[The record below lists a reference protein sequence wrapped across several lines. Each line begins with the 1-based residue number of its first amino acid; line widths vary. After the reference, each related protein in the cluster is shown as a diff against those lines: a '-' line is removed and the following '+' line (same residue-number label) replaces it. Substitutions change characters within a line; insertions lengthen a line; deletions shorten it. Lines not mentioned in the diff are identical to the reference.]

1 MGKPSPKRRRWPPVE
16 VCAAARSLAG
26 SAVREKKP
34 ENGVRR
40 LAARRGPLALSRESP
55 LRWSSGPI
63 EEAHAGDGG
72 GVRDAALRRGPGDG
86 WGRVLGR
93 ARGDGAT
100 ASGNRKKRGRGRPDA
115 EPAKGVPKGD
125 VAKADEGR
133 VHQAPP
139 CAAACRRG
147 RRGPGIGQGATRRR
161 QEALSQ
167 SEKRVVMREKATT
180 AGIVHC
186 FLKRFHTLVGGV
198 CPGRGLVNAF
208 ARAKETGR
216 LPDAGQGRMLAR
228 ISTLPEARHGR

>member
-1 MGKPSPKRRRWPPVE
+1 M
-16 VCAAARSLAG
+16 
-26 SAVREKKP
+26 
-34 ENGVRR
+34 RR
-40 LAARRGPLALSRESP
+40 LAARRGPRALSWGTP
-55 LRWSSGPI
+55 LWRSSGAI
-63 EEAHAGDGG
+63 EEALAGDGG
-72 GVRDAALRRGPGDG
+72 EVRDAALRRGPGDG
-86 WGRVLGR
+86 WGRVLGC
-93 ARGDGAT
+93 ARGYGAT
-100 ASGNRKKRGRGRPDA
+100 ASGNRKKRGHGRPDA
-115 EPAKGVPKGD
+115 ESAKGVPKGD

-198 CPGRGLVNAF
+198 CPSRELVNAY
-208 ARAKETGR
+208 ARSLAQVFLRGLRRPRKPDGCRTQFKAVCWAEYR
-216 LPDAGQGRMLAR
+216 LPGGTPWPMTPSAS
-228 ISTLPEARHGR
+228 I